1 MCPALNSAP
10 VAQSIKKST
19 KEMKTKPKVTD
30 QRFNRSPENL
40 LAWGGLLALF
50 LSALIA
56 LADRD
61 TSGTST
67 SSSGSL
73 VLLTLLY
80 AVVMPFYLWIR
91 EGFTVSAVNRE
102 LAAFDSNV
110 ITFCP
115 HSTWGQVVYVG
126 AFVATTLFAVPI
138 FRMFG
143 IMNEASGPW
152 LVILPILGANLLP
165 IACMEVYLFR
175 RNGGFPPEEH
185 FRRLMPRALALGFLF
200 NVIWTDGS
208 QSTNEWHLALW
219 VMTPITYGVY
229 TFRYR
234 TAKQWRELIDAETH
248 RADAAEQGRQ
258 IAEMQLSLLQAQIEP
273 HFLYNTLASVQYLVK
288 KDAALADHLLA
299 HLIRYLRNAMP
310 KMRAA
315 MSTLGQEFELADA
328 YLQIANVRMAGRLTV
343 MASIPDALRSIDFPP
358 LILQTLIENALK
370 HGVEPKPGPVEIQLF
385 ARQEDDAIVISVE
398 DNGLGFGHSTSAG
411 SGTGLA
417 NTRNR
422 LKAIYGERAKLVI
435 TNRTA
440 GGVSA
445 SIRIVQR
452 AQDGDLHGEGSIGR

>member
-1 MCPALNSAP
+1 MCSALNSAP
-10 VAQSIKKST
+10 VAQSIKKSA

-30 QRFNRSPENL
+30 QRINRSPENL

-61 TSGTST
+61 TSGAST
-67 SSSGSL
+67 NSSGML
-73 VLLTLLY
+73 VFLTLLY
-80 AVVMPFYLWIR
+80 AVVMPFYLWMR
-91 EGFTVSAVNRE
+91 EGFTVSAVKRE
-102 LAAFDSNV
+102 LAAFDSRV

-115 HSTWGQVVYVG
+115 RSAWGQAVYIG
-126 AFVATTLFAVPI
+126 TYLALALFAMPF
-138 FRMFG
+138 FRTMG
-143 IMNEASGPW
+143 IANTTSGPW
-152 LVILPILGANLLP
+152 LAIVPILGANLFP
-165 IACMEVYLFR
+165 VAVMEVYLLR
-175 RNGGFPPEEH
+175 RYAGSPTEDH
-185 FRRLMPRALALGFLF
+185 FRRLMPRALVMGFLL
-200 NVIWTDGS
+200 NAIWSMGS
-208 QSTNEWHLALW
+208 RDTSEWHLPLLVLIPMA
-219 VMTPITYGVY
+219 YGIY
-229 TFRYR
+229 ILRFR
-234 TAKQWRELIDAETH
+234 TAKQWRQLIDAETH

-288 KDAALADHLLA
+288 KDAVLADHLLA

-310 KMRAA
+310 RMRAA

-343 MASIPDALRSIDFPP
+343 MASIPDALRPVDFPP

-398 DNGLGFGHSTSAG
+398 DNGLGLGNSTSAG
-411 SGTGLA
+411 SGTGLV

-422 LKAIYGERAKLVI
+422 LKAIYGEQAKLVI